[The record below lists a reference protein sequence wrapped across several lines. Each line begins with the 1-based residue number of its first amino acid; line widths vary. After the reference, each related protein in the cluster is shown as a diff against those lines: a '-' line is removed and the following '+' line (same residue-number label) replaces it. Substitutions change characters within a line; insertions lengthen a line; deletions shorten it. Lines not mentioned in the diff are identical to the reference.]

1 MNRLPLLLCRAFL
14 ACSASTLLPNLATPA
29 LAQQPRTIRAEV
41 VALDQMLVYNR
52 FGSFNPFGMVFA
64 LKRDVVSTEG
74 AEAVASAE
82 ACGRLLGTEIPEN
95 GLPKLLGK
103 GVDPHA
109 LAGKVRLKDCKRP
122 RPLTL
127 RANVGDV
134 LEVEFTNL
142 LRPLQPDL
150 SRDFCRSRPS
160 SHPGGVVHDNAG
172 EAACSE
178 AGAEAHEAGEKPHGP
193 AAAEAE
199 ANWPATRA
207 ASFVPTGLRL
217 ENAGNLPAAQRDKCL
232 GLVSLGAGESVTCRW
247 LIDQEGPHFISSLVP
262 GSGGEGDGGSLTH
275 GLFGAL
281 IAEPEHSVWYRSQVT
296 KAAFDAAW
304 PSAADAAIPHRRNG
318 ALDYALKDATGVPIL
333 EFLQPLSDA
342 NRVEL
347 VHGDLNA
354 IVRPRGERPFRE
366 FTVVFHDELKTFF
379 TNGFQELADF
389 EQLHGVRDGFGINYG
404 ASGMGSLLIANRKK
418 IGPAANCVECLYEE
432 FFLQSWANGDPA
444 LLEWFPD
451 DPSNVHHSYLNDRV
465 VFRNFHAGP
474 KETHVFHLHAH
485 QWFGGNDN
493 DRGSYLDSQT
503 VGPMQAFTYKI
514 YHGGTRPY
522 DAASNGDATTGP
534 ARGWWEGLGSGN
546 RGRTPGDSI
555 FHCHLYPHFAQ
566 GMWELWRVHDVLED
580 GSRKLP
586 DGQLA
591 TGLSLKPADPPPAG
605 AKRVRSGTAEVRN
618 AAASAGT
625 LAPETGFGDGDGT
638 PVPGLI
644 PLPDE
649 AAPLLPTYG
658 ENGMPGYP
666 FFMEAEP
673 GHRSPQAPM
682 DIARRTEADGS
693 LGTPLDGGLPRH
705 IVLDGARSFSA
716 APQSGPPVDARTLLA
731 RSLALA
737 DFGASYDSLSLKLID
752 YDGSPKERA
761 GMGFH
766 HDGRRDGQPL
776 DLKRADG
783 APAAAGEVGYRSLV
797 PNAPSTEAR
806 FYVNGSAPKPGA
818 PFSDPCGIAQS
829 LSGTDARLFARDG
842 TPSVVR
848 LALAKDWFMG
858 AGSAQSYDFI
868 PDPGMSGY
876 RRYEASAVQL
886 RLVVNR
892 AGWHDPQ
899 GRINVLSSEA
909 DAYKGKTR
917 ADAEPFFFR
926 ALSGECIEFRH
937 RNELPKELERDDFQ
951 VRTPTDTIGQHI
963 HLVKFDVMASDG
975 SGNGWNYEDGTYAP
989 DEVAERVCKG
999 TAAPGS
1005 APGLALQLHGRDC
1018 ARHDHYKE
1026 SAQTRPE
1033 WFQTTVQRWFADPI
1047 LSPAQERSAG
1057 FDGKLFDRTMRTVFT
1072 HDHFGPSSIQQ
1083 HGFYSALVIE
1093 PAGKRI
1099 CPDRGAG
1106 TALDPAACGGA
1117 EIDAAT
1123 VADNDNTRRF
1133 HVGTG
1138 DGRLTGARKLVVGLT
1153 NAPEE
1158 KLHPDYREFML
1169 AIADF
1174 ALLYDP
1180 KGGAALDDR
1189 RGLACLTA
1197 EARKAADGS
1206 LTAANAH
1213 DICRGPGENE
1223 PGAAQ
1228 AEFEDTKIPA
1238 LVAGLDS
1245 GDAQRLTAA
1254 ATAWRR
1260 EWGKPVA
1267 APRRPEAIS
1276 TDHHDPYLV
1285 NYRNEPLPLRVGTHR
1300 ADGAAPWYATV
1311 ACRADALASAA
1322 TVEPSGPDR
1331 SIARQRSGQA
1341 GDFANVFR
1349 STVATTPADAL
1360 MVKLKALHGD
1370 PCTPLIESFPGETV
1384 QIRLIQGAQEVQHLF
1399 TLEGFPF
1406 KRNPDQR
1413 FAMAG
1418 PPIGLSTPV
1427 RQNPTISQLC
1437 HEAARGGRPL
1447 QYEAWRRGELQMA
1460 GLPQADKDHWTRY
1473 TALTGLCDNI
1483 DGFVTAQEIGISEH
1497 FEFATPAWRRGG
1509 LAARM
1514 APAPVP
1520 PGAEERSLRSD
1531 ALPGDYLYHFGTQDA
1546 LWNGAWGLMRVH
1558 AGKMLPPEAGG
1569 TASGG
1574 EIDFTACLSSPADF
1588 AGCRTA
1594 NSGLMTLDDARA
1606 AVNGSAT
1613 PRAQRGEGIV
1623 PSLVVDSVCP
1633 ADAPRV
1639 RAFAAAAQLRDVGV
1653 DAEGMAR
1660 IAGEWRAV
1668 YGHGRG
1674 GSGASRALYD
1684 PNALVLT
1691 LIDPARLPA
1700 PAANGSY
1707 PRAPVLAAMRQVLR
1721 TGLRPFTLRIN
1732 AGDCLELTTLNGLRE
1747 ATRGGLPDAKGDASM
1762 PPIVPLNVEQGE
1774 DSRDVRPSASLA
1786 LSIPLTQASHMRLG
1800 PAPVGINPTGAI
1812 APSSGGRIHAAT
1824 VSYYAG
1830 RIWPKE
1836 EALAQAMASLSLD
1849 GLPELRGVRLTPN
1862 RGEAEGTAAEGQGP
1876 IAVSV
1881 LSSDYYL
1888 KLPPAMAGDRAL
1900 TAQRRLKVEIGRRDS
1915 RLSRA
1920 LAETLRG
1927 ATRNALNPLPYAFGP
1942 LPVKVLSDV
1951 IGQPTHGLIG
1961 MIVVEP
1967 KGAVYAGRPRGAAQP
1982 ITLKSM
1988 PWQDTIDLKDTI
2000 GLVAAHLP
2008 ARPLR
2013 SSFRE
2018 GTLLFQ
2024 DGLNLWASLRGNP
2037 AGAAP
2042 LRDCH
2047 VCDDSYD
2054 LGEKGVSYRSA
2065 PIFARIGLS
2074 WSESNTPGKGPGAQA
2089 DISAQILPNNVFSAA
2104 YAPVG
2109 TPTLLAS
2116 PGEEVVYRVLHP
2128 GGRARQRAF
2137 NTFGNGY
2144 DDLFPGFG
2152 FPNSALLAPGKALTA
2167 ALLQPV
2173 EAGCYPWRDGP
2184 GMMFGGGVWGH
2195 LDVGRACLAGK

>member
-1 MNRLPLLLCRAFL
+1 MNRLPLLLCRATL
-14 ACSASTLLPNLATPA
+14 ACCASAVLPNLATPA
-29 LAQQPRTIRAEV
+29 LAQPRTIRAEV

-52 FGSFNPFGMVFA
+52 FGSFNPFGMIFA
-64 LKRDVVSTEG
+64 LKRDVVASETSDAAPLAD
-74 AEAVASAE
+74 AES
-82 ACGRLLGTEIPEN
+82 CGRLLGTEIPEN
-95 GLPKLLGK
+95 GLPQLLGK
-103 GVDPHA
+103 GVDPRT

-122 RPLTL
+122 RPLTM

-142 LRPLQPDL
+142 LRPVQPDL

-160 SHPGGVVHDNAG
+160 AHPGAAVHDNAG
-172 EAACSE
+172 EAACAASIDEKRQVSE
-178 AGAEAHEAGEKPHGP
+178 KAGA
-193 AAAEAE
+193 AAAEAGTD
-199 ANWPATRA
+199 WSATRA
-207 ASFVPTGLRL
+207 ASFVITGLRL
-217 ENAGNLPAAQRDKCL
+217 EKAGELPARQRDKCL
-232 GLVSLGAGESVTCRW
+232 GLISLGAGESVTCRW
-247 LIDQEGPHFISSLVP
+247 LIDQEGPHFVSSLAP

-281 IAEPEHSVWYRSQVT
+281 IAEPARSVWHRSQVT
-296 KAAFDAAW
+296 QAAFDAAW
-304 PSAADAAIPHRRNG
+304 PSAPDPAVPHKRAG
-318 ALDYALKDATGVPIL
+318 ALDYGVKDRDGTPIL
-333 EFLQPLSDA
+333 DFLRALPGP
-342 NRVEL
+342 NRFEL
-347 VHGDLNA
+347 VHADLNA
-354 IVRPRGERPFRE
+354 IVRPTGERPFRE

-379 TNGFQELADF
+379 TNSFQELADF

-485 QWFGGNDN
+485 QWFGGNDE

-514 YHGGTRPY
+514 YHGGGRPY
-522 DAASNGDATTGP
+522 GAASDGSPTTGP

-591 TGLSLKPADPPPAG
+591 AGLSLKPADPAPVG
-605 AKRVRSGTAEVRN
+605 ARRLRPGTAEARN
-618 AAASAGT
+618 AAATSGT
-625 LAPETGFGDGDGT
+625 LAPGTGFRAADGT

-658 ENGMPGYP
+658 GNGMPGYP
-666 FFMEAEP
+666 FFMEGEP

-682 DIARRTEADGS
+682 DIARRTEADGT
-693 LGTPLDGGLPRH
+693 LGAPLDGGLPRH
-705 IVLDGARSFSA
+705 IVLDGERSFSA
-716 APQSGPPVDARTLLA
+716 APQSGPPVDAKTLLA

-737 DFGASYDSLSLKLID
+737 DFGASYDKLSLKLLD

-783 APAAAGEVGYRSLV
+783 MPAVTGEVGYRSLV
-797 PNAPSTEAR
+797 PNAPATEAR
-806 FYVNGSAPKPGA
+806 FYVNGAAPKPGA
-818 PFSDPCGIAQS
+818 PFADPCGVAQS
-829 LSGTDARLFARDG
+829 LADADARLFARDG
-842 TPSVVR
+842 TPSVVK

-858 AGSAQSYDFI
+858 TGSVAAHDFI
-868 PDPGMSGY
+868 PDPGMSGF

-886 RLVVNR
+886 RLIVNR

-899 GRINVLSSEA
+899 GRINVLSIEA
-909 DAYKGKTR
+909 DAYKGKPR

-975 SGNGWNYEDGTYAP
+975 SGNGWNYEDGTFAP

-1005 APGLALQLHGRDC
+1005 AAGVLLQLHGRDC

-1026 SAQTRPE
+1026 SAQARPE

-1057 FDGKLFDRTMRTVFT
+1057 FDGKLLDRTMRTVFT

-1093 PAGKRI
+1093 PAGKRV
-1099 CPDRGAG
+1099 CPERDAGAPL
-1106 TALDPAACGGA
+1106 TAAACGGA

-1123 VADNDNTRRF
+1123 VADQANIRRF
-1133 HVGTG
+1133 HVGKG
-1138 DGRLTGARKLVVGLT
+1138 DARLVGARKLVVGLSG
-1153 NAPEE
+1153 APEE

-1180 KGGAALDDR
+1180 KGGTTLDDR

-1197 EARKAADGS
+1197 EARKAADGT
-1206 LTAANAH
+1206 LGAGNAH
-1213 DICRGPGENE
+1213 DVCRGAGEKE
-1223 PGAAQ
+1223 PGAARD
-1228 AEFEDTKIPA
+1228 EFEATRIPA
-1238 LVAGLDS
+1238 LVARLDRNDAAGL
-1245 GDAQRLTAA
+1245 AA
-1254 ATAWRR
+1254 AAGEWRAS
-1260 EWGKPVA
+1260 WGKPVA

-1285 NYRNEPLPLRVGTHR
+1285 NYRNEPLPLRVGTDR
-1300 ADGAAPWYATV
+1300 RDGSTPGYATV
-1311 ACRADALASAA
+1311 ACRAAALTAAAS
-1322 TVEPSGPDR
+1322 VERQAQAR
-1331 SIARQRSGQA
+1331 SIAYQRRGEA

-1349 STVATTPADAL
+1349 STMAVGPESKL
-1360 MVKLKALHGD
+1360 MLKLKALHGD
-1370 PCTPLIESFPGETV
+1370 PCTPVIESFPGEIV

-1418 PPIGLSTPV
+1418 PAIGRSGEM
-1427 RQNPTISQLC
+1427 RQNPTLAQLC
-1437 HEAARGGRPL
+1437 HEASGGGRPL
-1447 QYEAWRRGELQMA
+1447 QYERWRRGELDL
-1460 GLPQADKDHWTRY
+1460 GLLPQADRDYWTRY
-1473 TALTGLCDNI
+1473 TALAGLCDNI
-1483 DGFVTAQEIGISEH
+1483 DGFVAAQEIGISEH

-1509 LAARM
+1509 IAAKS
-1514 APAPVP
+1514 APTRAAALRP
-1520 PGAEERSLRSD
+1520 PDERSLRVD

-1558 AGKMLPPEAGG
+1558 PGKMPPQSPETPA
-1569 TASGG
+1569 
-1574 EIDFTACLSSPADF
+1574 EIDFTECLKSPAEF
-1588 AGCRTA
+1588 AGCTA
-1594 NSGLMTLDDARA
+1594 QPQRLLTLDDARA
-1606 AVNGSAT
+1606 ALSGSPVPAA
-1613 PRAQRGEGIV
+1613 RRSEEAQ
-1623 PSLVVDSVCP
+1623 PSLSIDSVCP
-1633 ADAPRV
+1633 KDAPRV
-1639 RAFAAAAQLRDVGV
+1639 RAYVAAAQLRDVGV

-1660 IAGEWRAV
+1660 IAGAWRAV
-1668 YGHGRG
+1668 YGHGLGGRG
-1674 GSGASRALYD
+1674 AARALYD
-1684 PNALVLT
+1684 PNALVLA
-1691 LIDPARLPA
+1691 LIDPAGLP
-1700 PAANGSY
+1700 PADLNGAY
-1707 PRAPVLAAMRQVLR
+1707 PRAQVLAAIRKKLR
-1721 TGLRPFTLRIN
+1721 AGLHPFTLRIN
-1732 AGDCLELTTLNGLRE
+1732 AGDCLALTMLNGLRE
-1747 ATRGGLPDAKGDASM
+1747 QAGGGLPDAKGDAPM
-1762 PPIVPLNVEQGE
+1762 PPIVPLNVEQNE
-1774 DSRDVRPSASLA
+1774 ASRDVRPSAALA

-1800 PAPVGINPTGAI
+1800 PAPFGINPTGAI
-1812 APSSGGRIHAAT
+1812 APSSGNRVRAAT

-1836 EALAQAMASLSLD
+1836 DVLAQGVARLSFEAVP
-1849 GLPELRGVRLTPN
+1849 GLRGARLTPN
-1862 RGEAEGTAAEGQGP
+1862 RGEAAATAAEDLGP
-1876 IAVSV
+1876 IVISV
-1881 LSSDYYL
+1881 LGSDYYL
-1888 KLPPAMAGDRAL
+1888 KLPEAMAGNKRL
-1900 TAQRRLKVEIGRRDS
+1900 GLQRKLKAELERPGS
-1915 RLSRA
+1915 RLAGRLSDVVRDAVDGA
-1920 LAETLRG
+1920 LS
-1927 ATRNALNPLPYAFGP
+1927 PLPYAFGP
-1942 LPVKVLSDV
+1942 VPVKALSDV

-1961 MIVVEP
+1961 LIVVEP
-1967 KGAVYAGRPRGAAQP
+1967 RSAVYAGRARAASQP
-1982 ITLKSM
+1982 ITLTSA
-1988 PWQDTIDLKDTI
+1988 PWQDTIDLGDT
-2000 GLVAAHLP
+2000 VALLSAHLP
-2008 ARPLR
+2008 SPPRR

-2018 GTLLFQ
+2018 GALLFQ
-2024 DGLNLWASLRGNP
+2024 DGLNLWASLGGNP

-2065 PIFARIGLS
+2065 PTFARIGLA
-2074 WSESNTPGKGPGAQA
+2074 WSESDAAGKGPGSQA
-2089 DISAQILPNNVFSAA
+2089 DISAQRLPNELFSARH
-2104 YAPVG
+2104 APVE
-2109 TPTLLAS
+2109 TPTLEAS
-2116 PGEEVVYRVLHP
+2116 AGEEVVYRVLHP
-2128 GGRARQRAF
+2128 GGRARQRSF

-2152 FPNSALLAPGKALTA
+2152 FPNSALLAPGKAVTA
-2167 ALLQPV
+2167 SLLQPV
-2173 EAGCYPWRDGP
+2173 ATGCYPWRDGP

-2195 LDVGRACLAGK
+2195 LDVGRACLSGK